1 MIHRVGL
8 ALVAAALLGTLLI
21 APTPAHAKFCS
32 LSSECAPGASCV
44 SRWNFFFFQLKEC
57 KPDPCNTDSGCTR
70 GSLCLDGICQ
80 VGCRGDSD
88 CPAANRCTNMQC
100 VAPSPQ
106 PAAGTIPGE
115 GRKCNPPDGSRP
127 PGWATDAHGKPL
139 GACPQGTVCSNRGFC
154 QRLLQ

>member
-8 ALVAAALLGTLLI
+8 ALAAAALLGTLLI
-21 APTPAHAKFCS
+21 APAPAYAKSCS
-32 LSSECAPGASCV
+32 LTADCPPGSSCIV
-44 SRWNFFFFQLKEC
+44 KWNFIIFKIREC
-57 KPDPCNTDSGCTR
+57 RPDPCNADRECTR

-80 VGCRGDSD
+80 VGCRGDGD
-88 CPAANRCTNMQC
+88 CPAASRCQNMQC
-100 VAPSPQ
+100 TTPSPQ
-106 PAAGTIPGE
+106 PGAGTIPGE

-127 PGWATDAHGKPL
+127 PGWATDSHGKPL